1 MKKLLLSIL
10 FLTAFVFITKPA
22 SAQYVLNAAD
32 KQYKLF
38 NYINAIDLYEQAY
51 YKKNTL
57 YAAEQLGK
65 CYRLVNDYKQA
76 ESWYA
81 IAAGMPETSADN
93 VLQYAKALQQNMK
106 YSEAKE
112 QYQKYA
118 TVNKQISNKQVTSAQ
133 QKLWELSCDS
143 ALLWI
148 KKPVAISIENKKNL
162 NSSQSD
168 WGAHLYQNSVVFAS
182 DRGQAGE
189 DKESAHRP
197 FLKFDG
203 SKKPNRN
210 VYGWTGNRYLRLFI
224 EDKNQDSVRILPVN
238 AGTEYHIGP
247 ASFTADGNEMYF
259 TLTKIPKKPVYGK
272 DGIATLNLEIYSCKK
287 DSTGKWG
294 DPVAFKYNKA
304 EAYSNGDPFI
314 SADGNSLY
322 FVSSMPNGMGGTDIY
337 VSRKTQAGDW
347 GTPENLKELNTEGNE
362 RTPVLDQAGN
372 FFFSS
377 DGRIGMGGLDIF
389 VAKFSNGK
397 NTDPVN
403 LHYPINSSQD
413 DFAYIQGNDQTG
425 YLSSNRTDG
434 IGSDDIYTFL
444 PKKVIALWLVG
455 KVMDAHSKQPL
466 ANAIVTLKKINGQK
480 LKVETDSTGN
490 YKFNLDQASDYN
502 VRGDKT
508 GYRSDDSS
516 LTTRDLT
523 VSTEI
528 KRDLYLE
535 QIIINKPIRIDN
547 IYYDFDK
554 SNIRPDAATE
564 LDKLVKIMLDNP
576 TIWIEL
582 GSHTDSRGND
592 QYNQWLSQSRANSA
606 VQYIIDRGINKN
618 RITAKGYGESMLL
631 NKCSNGVKCS
641 EADHQLNRR
650 TEFKITKF

>member
-1 MKKLLLSIL
+1 MKKLLLSLL
-10 FLTAFVFITKPA
+10 FLTALILMTKPA

-51 YKKNTL
+51 KKKNTL

-65 CYRLVNDYKQA
+65 CYRFINDYKQT

-81 IAAGMPETSADN
+81 IAAGMPETSVDN

-106 YSEAKE
+106 YTEAKE

-118 TVNKQISNKQVTSAQ
+118 STNKQVTNIQ
-133 QKLWELSCDS
+133 LKLWEVSCDS
-143 ALLWI
+143 ALLWM
-148 KKPVAISIENKKNL
+148 KKPVAITLDNKKKL
-162 NSSQSD
+162 NTPQSD

-182 DRGQAGE
+182 DRGGAIE
-189 DKESAHRP
+189 DKQDAHRS

-203 SKKPNRN
+203 SKKPDRN
-210 VYGWTGNRYLRLFI
+210 IYGWTGNRYLRLFI
-224 EDKNQDSVRILPVN
+224 EDKNKDSVSNLPVN

-272 DGIATLNLEIYSCKK
+272 DGIVTLNLEIYSCKK
-287 DSTGKWG
+287 DSTGMWTV
-294 DPVAFKYNKA
+294 PTPFKYNKA

-314 SADGNSLY
+314 SADGNCLY
-322 FVSSMPNGMGGTDIY
+322 FVSSMLNGMGGTDIY
-337 VSRKTQAGDW
+337 MSRKTKAGDW
-347 GTPENLKELNTEGNE
+347 DTPENLKGLNTEGNE
-362 RTPVLDQAGN
+362 RTPVLDQEYN

-389 VAKFSNGK
+389 TAKILNGK
-397 NTDPVN
+397 IAEPVN

-413 DFAYIQGNDQTG
+413 DFAYIKSNDQTG

-434 IGSDDIYTFL
+434 IGSDDIYSFV
-444 PKKVIALWLVG
+444 PKQVIAFWLVG
-455 KVMDAHSKQPL
+455 KALDRNSKKPL
-466 ANAIVTLKKINGQK
+466 AHAIVTLKKINGQA
-480 LKVETDSTGN
+480 LKVETDETGDF
-490 YKFNLDQASDYN
+490 KFNLDQASDYN
-502 VRGDKT
+502 LTGDKT
-508 GYRSDDSS
+508 GYRGDVSS
-516 LTTRDLT
+516 LTTHNLN
-523 VSTEI
+523 VSSEI

-535 QIIINKPIRIDN
+535 QIIIDKPIRIEN

-554 SNIRPDAATE
+554 SNIRPDAAIE
-564 LDKLVKIMLDNP
+564 LDKLVKIMHDNS

-618 RITAKGYGESMLL
+618 RIIAKGYGESMLL
-631 NKCSNGVKCS
+631 NQCSNGVKCS

>member
-1 MKKLLLSIL
+1 MKKLLLLIL
-10 FLTAFVFITKPA
+10 FLTAFILTTKPVL
-22 SAQYVLNAAD
+22 AQYVLNAAD

-51 YKKNTL
+51 NKKKTL

-65 CYRLVNDYKQA
+65 CYHFIKDYKQT

-106 YSEAKE
+106 YTEAKE

-118 TVNKQISNKQVTSAQ
+118 STNKQVTSVQ
-133 QKLWELSCDS
+133 LKLWEVSCDS
-143 ALLWI
+143 ALLWM
-148 KKPVAISIENKKNL
+148 KKPTGIVIDNEKKL
-162 NSSQSD
+162 NTAQSD

-182 DRGQAGE
+182 DRGGVIE
-189 DKESAHRP
+189 DKQNVHRP

-203 SKKPNRN
+203 SKKPDRN
-210 VYGWTGNRYLRLFI
+210 IYGWTGNRYLRLFI
-224 EDKNQDSVRILPVN
+224 EDKNKDSVSVLPVN

-259 TLTKIPKKPVYGK
+259 TLTKIPKKPKYGK

-287 DSTGKWG
+287 DSTGKWTV
-294 DPVAFKYNKA
+294 PTPFKYNNA

-337 VSRKTQAGDW
+337 VSRKTKAGDW
-347 GTPENLKELNTEGNE
+347 DTPENLKGLNTEGNE
-362 RTPVLDQAGN
+362 RTPVLDQQGN

-389 VAKFSNGK
+389 TAKILNGK
-397 NTDPVN
+397 NAEPVN

-413 DFAYIQGNDQTG
+413 DFAYIKSNDQTG

-434 IGSDDIYTFL
+434 IGSDDIYSFV
-444 PKKVIALWLVG
+444 PKQVIALWLVG
-455 KVMDAHSKQPL
+455 KVMDRNSKKPL
-466 ANAIVTLKKINGQK
+466 AHAIVTLKKINGQV
-480 LKVETDSTGN
+480 LKVETDETGDF
-490 YKFNLDQASDYN
+490 KFNLDQASDYN
-502 VRGDKT
+502 LTGDKT
-508 GYRSDDSS
+508 GYRGDASS
-516 LTTRDLT
+516 LTTHNLN
-523 VSTEI
+523 VSAEI
-528 KRDLYLE
+528 RRDLYLE
-535 QIIINKPIRIDN
+535 QIIIDKPIRIEN

-554 SNIRPDAATE
+554 SNIRPDAAIE
-564 LDKLVKIMLDNP
+564 LDKLVKIMHDNP

-631 NKCSNGVKCS
+631 NQCSNGVKCS